1 MADVDF
7 NYFLARKYAIL
18 QQQADADT
26 SRAGSANISAVAG
39 ANAANAA
46 ANVDN
51 TRATLMPAESRSAI
65 ALQGAQTALTR
76 QQADWF
82 GPEAQSRIGL
92 NNANI
97 GYIGTQDAVLR
108 KEGLDTRYST
118 PTMGSALSGVMG
130 SGYQPF
136 RFSATDP
143 LPRRKPGETE
153 AAYMNRINGL

>member
-51 TRATLMPAESRSAI
+51 TRAGLMPAESKSAI

-92 NNANI
+92 NQANI

-118 PTMGSALSGVMG
+118 PMGGALTGVMG
-130 SGYQPF
+130 AGYQPF

-143 LPRRKPGETE
+143 LPRRKAGETE